1 MRRLRSPG
9 IARLV
14 IALITGL
21 ALLLPEVSH
30 SLAHHHAAEHRSMHS
45 GVGHYGEAGADA
57 GDFAATSKQGHAEHP
72 HFDVVA
78 TQPTKPLLAQA
89 VVVRVAAL
97 LLNDLREERP
107 LPPVRAN
114 DLLPGEYTHG
124 PPPPSR
130 APPQV

>member
-1 MRRLRSPG
+1 MT
-9 IARLV
+9 AF
-14 IALITGL
+14 ITGL
-21 ALLLPEVSH
+21 AILLPEVSH

-45 GVGHYGEAGADA
+45 GEGHHGDVGTGA
-57 GDFAATSKQGHAEHP
+57 GDAAATTEQGYADHP

-78 TQPTKPLLAQA
+78 TPPTKPLLAHA

-97 LLNDLREERP
+97 LLHDFREERP
-107 LPPVRAN
+107 LPPTRAK
-114 DLLPGEYTHG
+114 DLSPGEYTHG